1 MFKRTLLVAIAAF
14 GAGVGLVYLV
24 ALQAGTSADDEPG
37 SVALAAT
44 ELAAAV
50 EPQQDTQQQQQQQQ
64 QIAEERRSVI
74 VDAVQRVAPSVAS
87 VQITGIQRVP
97 LFDDPFV
104 RDFFGAR
111 FGPSTRR
118 RVEVQSGSAVMI
130 SERGEFLTNE
140 HVVSGAETISLLLPN
155 GEERIAVFVGSSPEL
170 DLALLRIDPTGLRP
184 APLGTSSDL
193 FVGEWLV
200 AVGFPVGG
208 RGITTE
214 SRYQPT
220 VTVGVVSAVERSFAP
235 SNGKRLYYADMIQT
249 DAAIN
254 PGNSGGPIASAAGEV
269 VGINTFI
276 LSESGGSQGLG
287 FAIPI
292 DRALRAVEEFR
303 VYGHVRRVDPGNW
316 TVSPVDAEI
325 ARYLDLDNEHG
336 LLIRAVAGPAAEAGL
351 RPDDV
356 VLSVDGEPVDT
367 IDDVRLALLPRFV
380 GEHVTLGVV
389 RDGRLTR
396 ITFVLEEA
404 AGMPG

>member
-1 MFKRTLLVAIAAF
+1 MFKRTLLAAAVAF

-24 ALQAGTSADDEPG
+24 ALQAETAPTDNDRGA
-37 SVALAAT
+37 VR
-44 ELAAAV
+44 LAAAELAPAV
-50 EPQQDTQQQQQQQQ
+50 ARQQDKQQ

-97 LFDDPFV
+97 LFNDPFV

-140 HVVSGAETISLLLPN
+140 HVVAGAETISLLLPN
-155 GEERIAVFVGSSPEL
+155 GDERIAELVGSSPEL

-235 SNGKRLYYADMIQT
+235 SNNNNRPYYADMIQT

-254 PGNSGGPIASAAGEV
+254 PGNSGGPIANAAGQV

-276 LSESGGSQGLG
+276 LSDSGGSQGLG

-292 DRALRAVEEFR
+292 DRALRAVEEIR
-303 VYGHVRRVDPGNW
+303 AYGHVRQVDPGNW

-325 ARYLDLDNEHG
+325 ARNLNLDNEHG
-336 LLIRAVAGPAAEAGL
+336 LLIHSVAGPAAAAGL
-351 RPDDV
+351 RPDDI
-356 VLSVDGEPVDT
+356 VLSVDGAPVDT

-380 GEHVTLGVV
+380 GERVTLGVS
-389 RDGRLTR
+389 RNGRLTR

-404 AGMPG
+404 TGTLG

>member
-1 MFKRTLLVAIAAF
+1 MFKRTLLAAIAAF
-14 GAGVGLVYLV
+14 GAGVGLMYIV
-24 ALQAGTSADDEPG
+24 ALQTEATVAGNAPD
-37 SVALAAT
+37 SVALV
-44 ELAAAV
+44 AV
-50 EPQQDTQQQQQQQQ
+50 ELPPAVAPQQDTQQEQQKK

-74 VDAVQRVAPSVAS
+74 VEAVQRVAPSVAS
-87 VQITGIQRVP
+87 VQITGIQRLS

-140 HVVSGAETISLLLPN
+140 HVVAGAETISLLLPS
-155 GEERIAVFVGSSPEL
+155 GEERIAEFVGSSPEL

-184 APLGTSSDL
+184 VVLGTSSDL

-220 VTVGVVSAVERSFAP
+220 VTVGVVSAVNRSFAP
-235 SNGKRLYYADMIQT
+235 SERLYYADMIQT

-254 PGNSGGPIASAAGEV
+254 PGNSGGPIANAAGEV

-292 DRALRAVEEFR
+292 DRALRAVDEFR
-303 VYGHVRRVDPGNW
+303 AYGRVRRVDPGNW
-316 TVSPVDAEI
+316 RVTPVDSEI
-325 ARYLDLDNEHG
+325 ARYLDLNNEHG
-336 LLIRAVAGPAAEAGL
+336 LLIRSVAGPAAEAGL

-367 IDDVRLALLPRFV
+367 IDDVRLALLPRFA
-380 GEHVTLGVV
+380 GERVTLGVV
-389 RDGRLTR
+389 RNGRLTR